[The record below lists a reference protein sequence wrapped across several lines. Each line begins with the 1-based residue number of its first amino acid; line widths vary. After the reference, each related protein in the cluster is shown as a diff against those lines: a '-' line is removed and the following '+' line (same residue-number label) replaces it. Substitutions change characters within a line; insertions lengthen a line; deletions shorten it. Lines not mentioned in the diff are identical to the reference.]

1 MFFFLL
7 LSCYL
12 LVFFSSLSAYSRLPH
27 LHGVSRVHATLHSL
41 AYPLKPLT
49 QTSISIQPTKPVS
62 LSKLSPTSG
71 ILPKK
76 NATWLSP
83 PCDAWH
89 SSFHP
94 DGNLRRHSTRISH
107 IQNSVPADVP
117 PSPDV
122 SHPEFF
128 SADIL
133 PGYLTSGILLRRHST
148 RISHIRNSVPANVP
162 PYPDVS
168 HPEFFS
174 ADIPLGC
181 LTSRIFLRQHSTRIS
196 HIQNFVP
203 ADVPPSPD
211 ISHPKFFSADIPP
224 GYLISRILSGRRS
237 TFSGYLT
244 SGILSDLR
252 STFFLHP

>member
-94 DGNLRRHSTRISH
+94 NGN
-107 IQNSVPADVP
+107 
-117 PSPDV
+117 
-122 SHPEFF
+122 
-128 SADIL
+128 
-133 PGYLTSGILLRRHST
+133 LRRHST
-148 RISHIRNSVPANVP
+148 RISHIRNSISAN
-162 PYPDVS
+162 
-168 HPEFFS
+168 
-174 ADIPLGC
+174 
-181 LTSRIFLRQHSTRIS
+181 
-196 HIQNFVP
+196 
-203 ADVPPSPD
+203 VPPSPD
-211 ISHPKFFSADIPP
+211 VSHSEFFSADIPP
-224 GYLISRILSGRRS
+224 GYL
-237 TFSGYLT
+237 T
-244 SGILSDLR
+244 SGILSRPMFHLLR
-252 STFFLHP
+252 ISHIRNSVRPTFHFFPPSLEHFLEVPKISFLINFAAIFFSACNFNNFHDFKMF